1 MTAKKQPVA
10 HLIITVAVML
20 VVFMQALD
28 LTIVNVALPY
38 MRGSLQ
44 ANSNQIT
51 WVLTSYMI
59 ANVIGLPL
67 TGLLRERYGQRHI
80 MLWSVASFVMASAM
94 CGQSHSVT
102 EVVFWR
108 LVQGAFGAPLAPIGQ
123 TIMLDAYPSHKRGQA
138 MAILGMAIMLGPILG
153 PTIGGYLTET
163 LSWRWVFYVNI
174 PFGIW
179 AFLLMRHVPDGGRK
193 PHPRPVDWQGLGWMV
208 VSLGALQG
216 LLSLG
221 DQDGWFSSRT
231 IVILALVTVLG
242 LLFFVGR
249 SLSVSHPLVNLR
261 LLKDRNLTIG
271 SLGIG
276 LYGLA
281 MFGTM
286 VILPIMLESL
296 MHYEAFTVGLVMAP
310 QGIGTMM
317 AMMLAGRLLGRGVN
331 PRNIVLVGIVIGAFG
346 TYLSTL
352 YNLNI
357 SMAWIIWPGF
367 IRGMGFG
374 LMATPLFT
382 LAFMT
387 INKSQQ
393 AEASGIFNLM
403 RRLGGSV
410 GVAIVSTVMTQ
421 ETQVGWNQMGGFIN
435 PFNPVLRQYLAAT
448 GMTQNPTTWQVLGK
462 VVLYSQAH
470 MRGMLDAFML
480 VFYGFLIMIPLILL
494 LKKPA
499 LDGI

>member
-1 MTAKKQPVA
+1 
-10 HLIITVAVML
+10 
-20 VVFMQALD
+20 
-28 LTIVNVALPY
+28 
-38 MRGSLQ
+38 
-44 ANSNQIT
+44 
-51 WVLTSYMI
+51 
-59 ANVIGLPL
+59 
-67 TGLLRERYGQRHI
+67 
-80 MLWSVASFVMASAM
+80 M
-94 CGQSHSVT
+94 CN
-102 EVVFWR
+102 
-108 LVQGAFGAPLAPIGQ
+108 L
-123 TIMLDAYPSHKRGQA
+123 
-138 MAILGMAIMLGPILG
+138 
-153 PTIGGYLTET
+153 
-163 LSWRWVFYVNI
+163 
-174 PFGIW
+174 
-179 AFLLMRHVPDGGRK
+179 PDGGRK
-193 PHPRPVDWQGLGWMV
+193 PHPRPVDWLGLGLMV

-231 IVILALVTVLG
+231 IIVLALVTVLG
-242 LLFFVGR
+242 VLFFVGR
-249 SLSVSHPLVNLR
+249 SLSASYPLVNLR

-310 QGIGTMM
+310 QGISTML

-331 PRNIVLVGIVIGAFG
+331 PRNIVLVGIVMGAFG

-367 IRGMGFG
+367 IRGIGFG
-374 LMATPLFT
+374 LIATPLFT

-387 INKSQQ
+387 LNKSQQ

-421 ETQVGWNQMGGFIN
+421 ETQVSWNQMGGFIN
-435 PFNPVLRQYLAAT
+435 PFNPALRQYLAAT
-448 GMTQNPTTWQVLGK
+448 EMTQNPTTWQVLGK
-462 VVLYSQAH
+462 VVLYNQAH
-470 MRGMLDAFML
+470 MRGMLDAFVL

-494 LKKPA
+494 LRKPT
-499 LDGI
+499 LNKI